1 MKGKH
6 KAPAASFR
14 LDQCFPKKRAHRL
27 ALTLLAAAVLA
38 VLQLLAVGIA
48 AVVVTVLARVGVLG
62 HGEIDRVVVFMAL
75 ISLVLGILITVF
87 SSLVFLRPV
96 NRLVSQMNRLAR
108 GVYRARI
115 TFGKPLRDHPTFRE
129 IADSFNKMA
138 QELENTEMLRSDFI
152 NNFSHEF
159 KTPIV
164 SITGFA
170 KLLKR
175 GDLSQEQRQ
184 EYLDIIE
191 MESLRLS
198 AMATNVLDMTK
209 VENQTILTD
218 VTRFN
223 LSEQIRGSLLLLL
236 EGKWRGKE
244 VDFTLEF
251 GEHMIM
257 ANQVLLK
264 HVWVNL
270 LDNAIKFTPQG
281 GSVAVEIQEQGEAL
295 AVTVRNTGS
304 RIAPEQMEKIFHKF
318 YQADESH
325 ATEGNGIGLA
335 LVKKIVQL
343 HGGTVEVES
352 SEEGTAFTA
361 ILPRKQLTADS

>member
-1 MKGKH
+1 MK
-6 KAPAASFR
+6 R
-14 LDQCFPKKRAHRL
+14 EQRAHRL
-27 ALTLLAAAVLA
+27 ALTLLTAAVIF
-38 VLQLLAVGIA
+38 VMQVLAVGIS
-48 AVVVTVLARVGVLG
+48 AVVVTVLARAGFLS
-62 HGEIDRVVVFMAL
+62 HGETDRVVVFMAL
-75 ISLVLGILITVF
+75 ISVVLGAMITAF
-87 SSLVFLRPV
+87 SSLIFLRPV
-96 NRLVSQMNRLAR
+96 NRLVSQMNRLAQ
-108 GVYRARI
+108 GDFRARI
-115 TFGKPLRDHPTFRE
+115 TFGKPVRDHPTFRE

-138 QELENTEMLRSDFI
+138 RELENTEMLRSDFVG
-152 NNFSHEF
+152 NFSHEF

-175 GDLSQEQRQ
+175 GELTEAQRQ

-191 MESLRLS
+191 TESMRLA

-223 LSEQIRGSLLLLL
+223 LSEQIRSALLLLL
-236 EGKWRGKE
+236 EGKWRNKE
-244 VDFTLEF
+244 MDFSLEF

-257 ANQVLLK
+257 ANEELLK
-264 HVWVNL
+264 HVWINL
-270 LDNAIKFTPQG
+270 LDNAIKFSPQG
-281 GSVAVEIQEQGEAL
+281 GTVTVRIQERGEAL

-304 RIAPEQMEKIFHKF
+304 RIEPEQMEKIFHKF

-343 HGGTVEVES
+343 HEGEVSVES
-352 SEEGTAFTA
+352 GDEATAFTVT
-361 ILPRKQLTADS
+361 LPRKQPAGGN